1 MAVEWSV
8 YRTTIP
14 SFDPAT
20 FAQADSWERF
30 DIFAVSRLSGG
41 RPLQAVT
48 WYLMSRLGVV
58 ESLGLHRPSVL
69 NFLRVR
75 LPIKLWPDPIAA
87 RPL

>member
-1 MAVEWSV
+1 ME
-8 YRTTIP
+8 P
-14 SFDPAT
+14 SIDPAPS
-20 FAQADSWERF
+20 AQADSWERF

-48 WYLMSRLGVV
+48 WHLLCRLGVM

-75 LPIKLWPDPIAA
+75 DSSDWLDLTTSQKT
-87 RPL
+87 